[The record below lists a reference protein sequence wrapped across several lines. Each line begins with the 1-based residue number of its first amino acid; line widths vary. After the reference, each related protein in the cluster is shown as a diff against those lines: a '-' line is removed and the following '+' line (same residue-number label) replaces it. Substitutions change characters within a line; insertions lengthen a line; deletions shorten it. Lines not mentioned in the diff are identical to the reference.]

1 MLMPIVYVWYAEK
14 KTCVENELV
23 IKDDPSS
30 LDQSAV
36 NRLSSQIVY
45 ESIKS
50 FLPSKMNIYFLSDI
64 LMDLQFKNFPSFSG
78 KQNSRA
84 RPFF

>member
-50 FLPSKMNIYFLSDI
+50 FLPSKMNIYFLLS
-64 LMDLQFKNFPSFSG
+64 LRHFNRFTMQGFPFIFWET
-78 KQNSRA
+78 KQ
-84 RPFF
+84 